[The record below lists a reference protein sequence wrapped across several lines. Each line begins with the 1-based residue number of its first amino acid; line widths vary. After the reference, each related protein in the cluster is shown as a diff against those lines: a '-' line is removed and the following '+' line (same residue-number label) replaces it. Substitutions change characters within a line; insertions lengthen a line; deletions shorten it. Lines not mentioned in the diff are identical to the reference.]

1 MTFGRIDLVK
11 IQNQIDEWNRAH
23 PIGTKVLV
31 KGYDEPKTTRVEAL
45 ILFNQKAVIY
55 LEGHNG
61 YFDLRDESPLEGA
74 DKKPAFISETSQD
87 TPVLEGTCFMFPGQ
101 GSQAKGMGEDLFD
114 AYPELTNTASDV
126 LDYSIKDLCLK
137 NQEGLLDRTDY
148 TQPAL
153 FVVSALSWLRE
164 RERSGVP
171 AYLVGHSLGEYN
183 ALFAAEVFDFETG
196 LKLVQKRGSLMASA
210 QGGGMAAVI
219 GMSKD
224 EVEGVL
230 EKERL
235 KSLDVGNINSPDQV
249 VLSGPKSDIQAAKS
263 VFESSG
269 ADLYIPLK
277 VSGAFHS
284 RLMRECQLEFKSF
297 ISDFSFHAPKTPVI
311 SNLEALP
318 YSVDRVADLLV
329 GQISGSVNWFDS
341 IRYLIQQGVTTFR
354 EIGPGKVLTG
364 LISKIQKA
372 AT

>member
-1 MTFGRIDLVK
+1 
-11 IQNQIDEWNRAH
+11 
-23 PIGTKVLV
+23 
-31 KGYDEPKTTRVEAL
+31 
-45 ILFNQKAVIY
+45 
-55 LEGHNG
+55 
-61 YFDLRDESPLEGA
+61 
-74 DKKPAFISETSQD
+74 
-87 TPVLEGTCFMFPGQ
+87 
-101 GSQAKGMGEDLFD
+101 
-114 AYPELTNTASDV
+114 
-126 LDYSIKDLCLK
+126 
-137 NQEGLLDRTDY
+137 
-148 TQPAL
+148 
-153 FVVSALSWLRE
+153 
-164 RERSGVP
+164 
-171 AYLVGHSLGEYN
+171 
-183 ALFAAEVFDFETG
+183 
-196 LKLVQKRGSLMASA
+196 MASA

-297 ISDFSFHAPKTPVI
+297 VSDLAFHAPKTPVI

-341 IRYLIQQGVTTFR
+341 VRYLIQQGVTTFR